1 MTFAE
6 LQARVDAW
14 IGQFQEGYWPP
25 LANLARLVE
34 EVGELSR
41 ELNHRFGPKKK
52 KGGEG
57 DGDLALELADIVFV
71 LAALANSLGVD
82 LEEAM
87 RRTME
92 KYAARD
98 AARWLRKDGEAG
110 AMRVERVRF
119 SSTGGYDLAGLWTD
133 PPRGDGSAP
142 AARAA
147 IVCAHGMLSSKE
159 SDKFQALAERM
170 WREGVA
176 CLRFDMSGRGE
187 SGGDPSRILYSQ
199 ETLDVASAVAFV
211 RARGRSEV
219 ALCGSSMGG
228 AVSVL
233 YAALDASVR
242 AVATLAAVSRPGH
255 FARQMPEPERA
266 RTLARGYFEYDG
278 VRIHADYLE
287 DAEASDVLEAAARL
301 ATSGRALLVLHGD
314 ADTVVPVEDG
324 RLLAG
329 AGRGRLVT
337 VEGAD
342 HRFSREADFERVL
355 GHLVDFF
362 LQTWLGAP
370 ARAL

>member
-71 LAALANSLGVD
+71 LAAIANSLGVD
-82 LEEAM
+82 LEDAM
-87 RRTME
+87 RRTMD

-98 AARWLRKDGEAG
+98 ATRWLRKDGEAG

-119 SSTGGYDLAGLWTD
+119 PSTGGYDLVGLWTD
-133 PPRGDGSAP
+133 PPRGDGSAR

-159 SDKFQALAERM
+159 SDKFQVLAERM

-199 ETLDVASAVAFV
+199 ETLDVASAVAFA

-233 YAALDASVR
+233 YAALDASARWRRSPRFRGPDTLRGRCPSPNERGRSR
-242 AVATLAAVSRPGH
+242 AVTSNTTAFGSTRTTSRTQTRRTCSRRRRDSPPRGARCSSCTATPTRSCPSRTGA
-255 FARQMPEPERA
+255 FSPERVAGGSSPSKA
-266 RTLARGYFEYDG
+266 RITASRAKPTSNGSWGKSSISSCRRG
-278 VRIHADYLE
+278 
-287 DAEASDVLEAAARL
+287 
-301 ATSGRALLVLHGD
+301 
-314 ADTVVPVEDG
+314 
-324 RLLAG
+324 
-329 AGRGRLVT
+329 
-337 VEGAD
+337 
-342 HRFSREADFERVL
+342 
-355 GHLVDFF
+355 
-362 LQTWLGAP
+362 
-370 ARAL
+370 